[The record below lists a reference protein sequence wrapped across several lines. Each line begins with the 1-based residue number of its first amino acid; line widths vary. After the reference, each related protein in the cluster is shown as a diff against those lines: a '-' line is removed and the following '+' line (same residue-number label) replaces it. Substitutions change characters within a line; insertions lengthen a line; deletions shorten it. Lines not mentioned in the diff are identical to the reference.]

1 MAQTLD
7 VQPAAPRQ
15 PESLDDVAPEL
26 RQNVLLTSVN
36 ALINWGRKG
45 ALWPLSFGLA

>member
-7 VQPAAPRQ
+7 LQPAAPGQ
-15 PESLDDVAPEL
+15 PQSLEDVSPEL